1 MHLLAKIGIS
11 VAVFAA
17 ICLLELLYEDAL
29 FNASLEFIINIQA
42 DTSYFSQ
49 RPWKLFSSIGF
60 YGVMWGLIWLFFV
73 IVEERSR
80 CFYYLTL
87 LGSLNATSAILK
99 LINHQPRPYWVS
111 PEI

>member
-17 ICLLELLYEDAL
+17 ICLFELTYEDAL
-29 FNASLEFIINIQA
+29 FNSSLDFIANIQA
-42 DTSYFSQ
+42 DSSYFTQ
-49 RPWKLFSSIGF
+49 QPWKLYSSYGF
-60 YGVMWGLIWLFFV
+60 YGAQWALIWLFFV
-73 IVEERSR
+73 IIEERSR

-87 LGSLNATSAILK
+87 VGSLNATSAILK